1 MRSGAGRSI
10 AMLRSVLELGD
21 EVRPPMSSFE
31 PTPSASPRKRRETLS
46 YTPRMSDDR
55 LKAAYRAAK
64 QALAGADQ
72 ATVERELLDVISA
85 SVHNLTAAEYLSHAL
100 TLPGWPGERRV
111 ELAAPLTQ
119 RWSSEPRVMAPLA
132 NFFEVFVDLRLLN
145 DAPPSDESSQ
155 RLLQFAAREFEK
167 ATGEARHDAA
177 YVLFSVARLSGR
189 AADGLCERA
198 IKAVIEHTPDAP
210 NAWYDYGLFLKTRG
224 RFAEGL
230 AANQRAALLRKE
242 TDESTTWNLG
252 ICATGAGEGQVALD
266 VWTKNLGAKL
276 RIGDDGL
283 PTGRWDEVKVR
294 LAERPLAERTAKDDS
309 PGAEETVW
317 LERLSPCHG
326 RVLNA
331 TSQDLGVDF
340 DDVVLFDGASITSQE
355 IQGRLVYVFPHLA
368 TLRKSDYRIFRFA
381 AYLPAGVSPNEVN
394 KQLPGGTI
402 FYSHTHSVVMLC
414 RQCAL
419 DGKTGQCGHREKRD
433 ERAIRGKLC
442 IAPGVSLPAV
452 DQALAKVFSGD
463 AWLLSPPLAEGLG
476 DHRRAR
482 AEQKKVDALSG
493 E

>member
-1 MRSGAGRSI
+1 
-10 AMLRSVLELGD
+10 
-21 EVRPPMSSFE
+21 
-31 PTPSASPRKRRETLS
+31 
-46 YTPRMSDDR
+46 MSDDE
-55 LKAAYRAAK
+55 LQAAYRAAADSLENTDLDAAE
-64 QALAGADQ
+64 QAL
-72 ATVERELLDVISA
+72 REVIAA
-85 SVHNLTAAEYLSHAL
+85 SEHDLAAAECLAHSL
-100 TLPGWPGERRV
+100 LLRGWPLERRT
-111 ELAAPLTQ
+111 ELAEPLTK
-119 RWSSEPRVMAPLA
+119 RWSREAMVMAPLA
-132 NFFEVFVDLRLLN
+132 NSFKLFVDMRLLN
-145 DAPPSDESSQ
+145 EAPPTNELSQ
-155 RLLQFAAREFEK
+155 RLLEFAARDFEK
-167 ATGEARHDAA
+167 ASGDARHDAA
-177 YVLFSVARLSGR
+177 YRLYSVARLLGR
-189 AADGLCERA
+189 AADELCERA

-230 AANQRAALLRKE
+230 AANQRSALLRKE
-242 TDESTTWNLG
+242 ADESTTWNLG

-283 PTGRWDEVKVR
+283 PTGGWDEVKVR
-294 LAERPLAERTAKDDS
+294 LAERPLAERTAKNDS

-355 IQGRLVYVFPHLA
+355 IQGRQVYVFPHLA

-381 AYLPAGVSPNEVN
+381 AYLPAGLTPNEVN
-394 KQLPGGTI
+394 KQLPQGAI

-442 IAPGVSLPAV
+442 IAPSVSLAKV

-482 AEQKKVDALSG
+482 AEQKRVDALSR